1 VPESSEVRAL
11 VEQGYLR
18 MTDIAPI
25 LGVTIQRV
33 SQIIA
38 ERETSPGRRKWSGS
52 VVCGCEGTWSG
63 GGMQGGRHGLRSS
76 ETAEGSVRRPA
87 SLRLRS
93 FLLLPRRERGAQHN
107 RILRT
112 DNRVGRVGS
121 VVVAA

>member
-1 VPESSEVRAL
+1 MPESSEVRAL

-63 GGMQGGRHGLRSS
+63 AGCKAAGMGSARVRQQKGRSEDRPHCGCAVSYCSRGGNGGHNTTESS
-76 ETAEGSVRRPA
+76 A
-87 SLRLRS
+87 
-93 FLLLPRRERGAQHN
+93 
-107 RILRT
+107 RT
-112 DNRVGRVGS
+112 TVSDVSAR
-121 VVVAA
+121 